1 MTIVLIDSW
10 IVDNTSSLHIS
21 NIVVSSTYLYIG
33 AVVSRSLI
41 YKIKSLRP
49 DTVPCGTPPL
59 GFPTFDKYFPILTRW
74 VRSNKKTSYPS

>member
-10 IVDNTSSLHIS
+10 IVDKSSSLHIS

-41 YKIKSLRP
+41 YKIKFPGP
-49 DTVPCGTPPL
+49 DTVPYGTPPL

-74 VRSNKKTSYPS
+74 VRSNKKN